1 MNKTYS
7 NKLIIFSL
15 VLPGLLIFIFATLA
29 PILLSIYYGTTE
41 FSGIGSPVFTGL
53 TNFKN
58 VLFNDPTFYRALL
71 NSVLLGFGFI
81 IVQHPLSFVFAIFLD
96 KLGGRREK
104 FFRTAYFIPCVISV
118 VVTCSMWVN
127 IFNYD
132 FGLLNKVLDFLGLG
146 FIKQEWLGDPNIA
159 IWSILVICIWQG
171 FGWAMLIYYSGL
183 KGISE
188 ELYEAARIDG
198 STGFHM
204 YTRITIPLMKP
215 VIKVNLTLA
224 MISALKQM
232 ETVYLTTNGGPGDRT
247 MFLAN
252 YLYIKAFNSNEFGY
266 GNAISV
272 LFVAI
277 CIFITVMFN
286 KAIRTDNMDY

>member
-1 MNKTYS
+1 MDRVYS
-7 NKLIIFSL
+7 NKWIIFSL
-15 VLPGLLIFIFATLA
+15 VLPGLLVFLFATLA
-29 PILLSIYYGTTE
+29 PILLSLYYGMTE
-41 FSGIGSPVFTGL
+41 FSGIGSPVYIGL
-53 TNFKN
+53 TNFIN
-58 VLFNDPTFYRALL
+58 IFTDDPTFFRSLL
-71 NSVLLGFGFI
+71 NSFLLGIGFI
-81 IVQHPLSFVFAIFLD
+81 VVQHPLSMVFAIFLD
-96 KLGGRREK
+96 RLGGRSEK
-104 FFRTAYFIPCVISV
+104 FFRTAYFIPSIISV

-127 IFNYD
+127 IFNPD
-132 FGLLNKVLDFLGLG
+132 FGLLNKVLDMIGLGLL
-146 FIKQEWLGDPNIA
+146 KQQWLGDPNIA
-159 IWSILVICIWQG
+159 IWAILVICIWQG

-188 ELYEAARIDG
+188 ELYEAAKIDG

-204 YTRITIPLMKP
+204 YTRITIPLLAP
-215 VIKVNLTLA
+215 VIKVNVTLA

-277 CIFITVMFN
+277 CVLVTVLFN
-286 KAIRTDNMDY
+286 KIIRTENDDY